1 MDKGD
6 SRDSGFGFFSGLIIG
21 GLIGAVAAIVL
32 APQSG
37 EETRDYI
44 RGRVH
49 EAKNRAVD
57 LAYDMKDRAAAVA
70 DDLRAQADQ
79 LSQLGRQAFDN
90 TRAKFNEAMD
100 AGRKAAQSKIDE
112 MQSEQ

>member
-1 MDKGD
+1 MDKNDGA
-6 SRDSGFGFFSGLIIG
+6 DSGFGFFSGLIIG
-21 GLIGAVAAIVL
+21 SMIGAILAVVL

-44 RGRVH
+44 RGKAH
-49 EAKNRAVD
+49 EAKNRALD
-57 LAYDMKDRAAAVA
+57 LAYDMKDRAAEVA

-79 LSQLGRQAFDN
+79 LSQMSRQAYESTKSKLGD
-90 TRAKFNEAMD
+90 AVD

-112 MQSEQ
+112 VQSEQ